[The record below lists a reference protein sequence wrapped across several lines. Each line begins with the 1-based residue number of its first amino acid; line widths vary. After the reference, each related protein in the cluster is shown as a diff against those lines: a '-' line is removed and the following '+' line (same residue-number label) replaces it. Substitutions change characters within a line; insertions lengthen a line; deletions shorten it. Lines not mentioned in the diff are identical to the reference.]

1 MGGWNGDPTAL
12 SPQYIIMTNPRGFCP
27 LWAVPRQSG
36 RAVLNELLLSV
47 LARRSPPSPAQL
59 PDRPQPRRPST
70 SARAAAGPHFGR
82 NRQWRRH
89 RQRRPA
95 EVRGPAPAYA
105 PRQVPGEACCAGAAI
120 FLPEQTSLAKDDV
133 NKVFT
138 AHINLTKLCADAYH
152 SPHRCVEVGRT
163 HPEGYWVMM
172 YQILGRF
179 THPVSCFTD
188 PGD

>member
-120 FLPEQTSLAKDDV
+120 FLPEQTSLAKDDLSGLCV
-133 NKVFT
+133 PRTRMLWGSHLQLKANRYIRERLRRMDSDDRLYGSIT
-138 AHINLTKLCADAYH
+138 AARSATGHH
-152 SPHRCVEVGRT
+152 
-163 HPEGYWVMM
+163 
-172 YQILGRF
+172 
-179 THPVSCFTD
+179 
-188 PGD
+188 